1 MLALVLALRSRTTQ
15 RAMSSA
21 YLTAFPADALPERLR
36 AAIAELEPQFDVD
49 LHAVTKQM
57 LWEYNEG
64 LNNRVTAD
72 NADTFLPMMCVRTA

>member
-1 MLALVLALRSRTTQ
+1 
-15 RAMSSA
+15 MSPA
-21 YLTAFPADALPERLR
+21 YLTPFPADALPERLR

-64 LNNRVTAD
+64 LNKRVTAD
-72 NADTFLPMMCVRTA
+72 NADTFLPMMCAAVSATVADMQSHLRPRRS